1 MFISF
6 DKLFDRYA
14 LCKSIYN
21 HLERDSRNVVLV
33 HCMDGKA
40 SSACVVVALFL
51 YTQLFR
57 TVDEGLQ
64 MFAVKRSPPG
74 LNASQYRYLNYYAG
88 LVAEPP
94 ILPHRKPLTIATLTV
109 SPVPLFTKQRDGCRP
124 YVELFQGDQRIIS
137 TLTEYERMRVY
148 HATEDKV
155 LNMHIFRMCLSSI
168 YLFIGLIRIWALHS
182 KRIRIFSHLSH
193 YLFSIFF

>member
-1 MFISF
+1 
-6 DKLFDRYA
+6 
-14 LCKSIYN
+14 
-21 HLERDSRNVVLV
+21 
-33 HCMDGKA
+33 
-40 SSACVVVALFL
+40 
-51 YTQLFR
+51 
-57 TVDEGLQ
+57 VDEGLQ

-155 LNMHIFRMCLSSI
+155 LNMD
-168 YLFIGLIRIWALHS
+168 
-182 KRIRIFSHLSH
+182 IFSYFLEAFVFHFENNKIFNIT
-193 YLFSIFF
+193 YLLIF